1 MDWFLHPGTV
11 NLNDGAARD
20 IIQTQDGNF
29 VVVGGKAVYRDA
41 GGTKFDGRIMK
52 FDINGNILW
61 DKTYRKRLTESNDDS
76 LYCFFNSIV
85 ELDDGGFAV
94 VATEQIL
101 QGAGHYNNALY
112 RFNNEGDTLWTRH
125 YCTRCEYT
133 TINFPGQE
141 YPSTIQKTENGGFL
155 IGGWGNFSY
164 TFDHPYE
171 QQMFLIKTD
180 SMGCDGTLFT
190 CPDTG
195 TYVIDVVKEKGE
207 FLVYPNP
214 ATNSVKC
221 IVNSEELNKNTSVF
235 IYDVYG
241 REIIH
246 KILDLRQKTLKID
259 VSSLESGVYF
269 IKVGEITRKFI
280 KQ

>member
-1 MDWFLHPGTV
+1 MRKNEFLEPTCMGCDGTLFTCPDTGTYV
-11 NLNDGAARD
+11 ID
-20 IIQTQDGNF
+20 
-29 VVVGGKAVYRDA
+29 VVKEKGE
-41 GGTKFDGRIMK
+41 F
-52 FDINGNILW
+52 
-61 DKTYRKRLTESNDDS
+61 
-76 LYCFFNSIV
+76 
-85 ELDDGGFAV
+85 
-94 VATEQIL
+94 
-101 QGAGHYNNALY
+101 
-112 RFNNEGDTLWTRH
+112 
-125 YCTRCEYT
+125 
-133 TINFPGQE
+133 
-141 YPSTIQKTENGGFL
+141 
-155 IGGWGNFSY
+155 
-164 TFDHPYE
+164 
-171 QQMFLIKTD
+171 
-180 SMGCDGTLFT
+180 CDGTLFT